1 VALRNEESVRDSVES
16 SARLLFKAALL
27 IFLVTIVIGILNGLD
42 VWEPTHNLL
51 LTHVHAGTLGWIT
64 LSVFGAAV
72 LLFGDVMVT
81 QTATVGVR
89 NLALGAIGAVV
100 IYVIAFATGTGIFR
114 PIAGTLML
122 AAIV

>member
-1 VALRNEESVRDSVES
+1 VES

-81 QTATVGVR
+81 KTATVGVR